1 MIKVSNITKS
11 TREGTQILKGISF
24 KVKKGEF
31 VGILGPSGAGKTLTM
46 RCMSGLTQPTTG
58 DVTLVDGSGKS
69 WNITNCEGRNLR
81 KVRQKIGNIFQ
92 GSNLVKRMTV
102 LDNVMIGR
110 LGSINIFRSLIYGFN
125 DQEAKEAL
133 AALEKVKIA
142 HLAYRIVGSLSGGE
156 MQRVAISRALFQ
168 NPIIMLADEPISSL
182 DPSNSKKIMKILQ
195 SLSQEMPIIGVF
207 HQPEITAKYCTRIIA
222 IKDGKIVY
230 DGDSR
235 LSNKMLTEIY
245 GSELSELEQYHSY
258 GDEGRTA
265 STFSAEPLSF

>member
-11 TREGTQILKGISF
+11 TKDGTQILKGISF

-46 RCMSGLTQPTTG
+46 RCLSGLTQPTTG
-58 DVTLVDGSGKS
+58 DVTLVDSSGKK
-69 WNITNCEGRNLR
+69 WNITNCDGRNLM

-125 DQEAKEAL
+125 DQEAADAL

-168 NPIIMLADEPISSL
+168 NPIIMLADEPISNL
-182 DPSNSKKIMKILQ
+182 DPSNS
-195 SLSQEMPIIGVF
+195 
-207 HQPEITAKYCTRIIA
+207 
-222 IKDGKIVY
+222 
-230 DGDSR
+230 
-235 LSNKMLTEIY
+235 
-245 GSELSELEQYHSY
+245 
-258 GDEGRTA
+258 
-265 STFSAEPLSF
+265 